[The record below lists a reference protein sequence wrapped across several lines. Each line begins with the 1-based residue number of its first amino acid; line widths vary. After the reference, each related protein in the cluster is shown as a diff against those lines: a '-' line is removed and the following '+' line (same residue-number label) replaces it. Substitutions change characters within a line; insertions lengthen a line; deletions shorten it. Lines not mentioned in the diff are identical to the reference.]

1 MDDLGIEYQTVL
13 GFPPV
18 DFVHLAADL
27 GCRCI
32 SMKARG
38 GGGPYN
44 PYGHPPFSFLD
55 DTSLRRR
62 MIAALGQRGVS
73 ISLGEGF
80 IVQPGTSL
88 LDDRASLDLM
98 SEFGVTRVNAVTLD
112 PDLNRSFDQFAAFAE
127 LAASRGMETTM
138 EFARSLTLSNLVT
151 ALSAVRHVGRPD
163 FRLLI
168 DTMHVARSGSTA
180 ADLAAVDPRFIG
192 YVQLSDSTL
201 RQRGAAYR
209 DDSSDRAVP
218 GQGELPLV
226 DLLLALPA
234 GLPVGIEA
242 PMRSRAEQGLSVQ
255 DCARLAVAGARAVLA
270 EVSAARPVSHRTP
283 GG

>member
-27 GCRCI
+27 GCRYI

-44 PYGHPPFSFLD
+44 PYGHPSFSFLD
-55 DTSLRRR
+55 DVPLRRR

-73 ISLGEGF
+73 VSLGEGF
-80 IVQPGTSL
+80 IVQPGVDL
-88 LDDRASLDLM
+88 LADRASLDLM
-98 SEFGVTRVNAVTLD
+98 SEFGVTRVNAVTMD
-112 PDLNRSFDQFAAFAE
+112 PDLNRSFDQFAAFTE
-127 LAASRGMETTM
+127 AAAQRGMETTM
-138 EFARSLTLSNLVT
+138 EFARSLTLTDLDT

-168 DTMHVARSGSTA
+168 DTMHVARSGSTP
-180 ADLAAVDPRFIG
+180 ADLAAVDPRLIG

-201 RQRGAAYR
+201 RQRGATYR
-209 DDSSDRAVP
+209 DDSSDRLVP
-218 GQGELPLV
+218 GEGELSLV
-226 DLLLALPA
+226 DILLALPA
-234 GLPVGIEA
+234 GLPVGVEA
-242 PMRSRAEQGLSVQ
+242 PMRSRAAQGVTVQ
-255 DCARLAVAGARAVLA
+255 ECARQAVAGARSVLA
-270 EVSAARPVSHRTP
+270 AVGAARKAA
-283 GG
+283 

>member
-27 GCRCI
+27 GCRYI

-38 GGGPYN
+38 GDGPYN
-44 PYGHPPFSFLD
+44 PYNLYGHPPFSFLD
-55 DTSLRRR
+55 DASLRRR
-62 MIAALGQRGVS
+62 MIAAMEQRGVS

-80 IVQPGTSL
+80 VVQPGTSL

-98 SEFGVTRVNAVTLD
+98 SELGATRVNAVTMD

-127 LAASRGMETTM
+127 LAAQRGMETTM
-138 EFARSLTLSNLVT
+138 EFAKSLALSDLDT

-192 YVQLSDSTL
+192 YIQLSDSTV
-201 RQRGAAYR
+201 RQRGVTYR

-234 GLPVGIEA
+234 GLPVGVES
-242 PMRSRAEQGLSVQ
+242 PMRSRAAQGLSVQ
-255 DCARLAVAGARAVLA
+255 ESARLAMAGARAVLA
-270 EVSAARPVSHRTP
+270 TVRAARAAS
-283 GG
+283 

>member
-27 GCRCI
+27 GCRYI

-44 PYGHPPFSFLD
+44 PYGHPPFSFPQD
-55 DTSLRRR
+55 VSLRRR
-62 MIAALGQRGVS
+62 MIAAMGQRGVS

-80 IVQPGTSL
+80 VVQPGTDL
-88 LDDRASLDLM
+88 IHDHAGLDLM
-98 SEFGVTRVNAVTLD
+98 SEFGVTRVNAVTMD
-112 PDLNRSFDQFAAFAE
+112 PDLDRSFDQFAAFAE

-138 EFARSLTLSNLVT
+138 EFAKSLTLSDLDT
-151 ALSAVRHVGRPD
+151 ALSAVRYVGRPD

-168 DTMHVARSGSTA
+168 DTMHVARSGCTA
-180 ADLAAVDPRFIG
+180 TDLAAVDPRFIG
-192 YVQLSDSTL
+192 YVQLCDSSL
-201 RQRGAAYR
+201 RQRGATYR
-209 DDSSDRAVP
+209 DDSSDRSVP

-226 DLLLALPA
+226 DILLALPV
-234 GLPVGIEA
+234 GLPVGVEV
-242 PMRSRAEQGLSVQ
+242 PMRSRAEQGLAVQ
-255 DCARLAVAGARAVLA
+255 ECARLAVAGARAVLSA
-270 EVSAARPVSHRTP
+270 VSAARV
-283 GG
+283 G

>member
-27 GCRCI
+27 GCRYI

-44 PYGHPPFSFLD
+44 PYDHPPFSFLD
-55 DTSLRRR
+55 DLSLRRR
-62 MIAALGQRGVS
+62 MIAAMSQRGVS

-80 IVQPGTSL
+80 VVQPGTDL

-98 SEFGVTRVNAVTLD
+98 SEFGVTRANAVTMD

-127 LAASRGMETTM
+127 AAAQRGMETTM
-138 EFARSLTLSNLVT
+138 EFAKSLTLSDLDT

-180 ADLAAVDPRFIG
+180 R
-192 YVQLSDSTL
+192 
-201 RQRGAAYR
+201 R
-209 DDSSDRAVP
+209 
-218 GQGELPLV
+218 
-226 DLLLALPA
+226 PA
-234 GLPVGIEA
+234 
-242 PMRSRAEQGLSVQ
+242 RR
-255 DCARLAVAGARAVLA
+255 
-270 EVSAARPVSHRTP
+270 
-283 GG
+283 

>member
-1 MDDLGIEYQTVL
+1 MDALGIEYQTVL

-27 GCRCI
+27 GCRYI

-55 DTSLRRR
+55 DMSLRRR
-62 MIAALGQRGVS
+62 MIAAMGQRGVS

-80 IVQPGTSL
+80 VVQPGTSL
-88 LDDRASLDLM
+88 LRDRASLDLM
-98 SEFGVTRVNAVTLD
+98 GEFGVTRVNAVTMD
-112 PDLNRSFDQFAAFAE
+112 PDLNRSIDQFAAFAE
-127 LAASRGMETTM
+127 LAAQRGMETTM
-138 EFARSLTLSNLVT
+138 EFAKSLTLSDLDT

-192 YVQLSDSTL
+192 YIQLSDSTV
-201 RQRGAAYR
+201 RQRGATYR
-209 DDSSDRAVP
+209 DDSTDRSIP
-218 GQGELPLV
+218 GQGELPLAGI
-226 DLLLALPA
+226 LLALPA
-234 GLPVGIEA
+234 GLPVGVEA
-242 PMRSRAEQGLSVQ
+242 PMRSRAEQGLSVRE
-255 DCARLAVAGARAVLA
+255 CARLAVAGAQAVLA
-270 EVSAARPVSHRTP
+270 TVSAARAAS
-283 GG
+283 